1 MKFYKLFLISALMLS
16 ACGKTEE
23 NPTDRF
29 CHKVEQVFSAYGTSW
44 EKYEN
49 VTFDWLSELSKE
61 APEDKKEE
69 AKKQIEEL
77 KKQLKKMSSKGK
89 VNELRVFVQELQ
101 NGTFKCSEDVVDKVR
116 KHVEDEYPNIFTN
129 YDFCANSDI
138 GWYFISAQNVP
149 TKCLLKI
156 RPYETKVIQQ
166 TPDGTLAFFPAPHG
180 FSSVTFLISKN
191 KTDVDLVDN
200 MNIPGGIFV
209 REGNY
214 TYQNVLGSSKT
225 VIKLKRIE

>member
-1 MKFYKLFLISALMLS
+1 MKICKIFFVSVVMLA

-23 NPTDRF
+23 SPNDRF
-29 CHKVEQVFSAYGTSW
+29 CHKVEKVFSTSGSSW

-49 VTFDWLSELSKE
+49 ITVDWLSELSNE
-61 APEDKKEE
+61 VPEDKKEE
-69 AKKQIEEL
+69 VKKQIEET

-89 VNELRVFVQELQ
+89 VNELRTFAQELQ
-101 NGTFKCSEDVVDKVR
+101 NGALKCSDDVVVKVR
-116 KHVEDEYPNIFTN
+116 KHIEDEYPNIFTN

-149 TKCLLKI
+149 AKCLLKI
-156 RPYETKVIQQ
+156 RPYETKVIKQ
-166 TPDGTLAFFPAPHG
+166 TPEGTLALFAAPHG
-180 FSSVTFLISKN
+180 FNSVTFLISKN
-191 KTDVDLVDN
+191 KKDVELVDN
-200 MNIPGGIFV
+200 MNIPSGVFV

-214 TYQNVLGSSKT
+214 TYKNIFGASKT